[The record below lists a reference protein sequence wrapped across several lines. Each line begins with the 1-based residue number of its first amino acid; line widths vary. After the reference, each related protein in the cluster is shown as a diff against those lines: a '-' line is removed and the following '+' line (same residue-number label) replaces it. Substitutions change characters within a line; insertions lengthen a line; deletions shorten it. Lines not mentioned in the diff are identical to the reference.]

1 MKGIGTK
8 TIVTNNLILRKIKVS
23 DYELAYKNWTSDSL
37 VTRYVTWDYH
47 QSIEDTK
54 NYFQYKENRYLNDNY
69 CYDWIIILKEN
80 NEPIGEIET
89 VRVSTRDQSVEIGY
103 CLGSK
108 FWNRGYGSEAL
119 KTVINYLFLE
129 AEVDK
134 IIACHISTNPAS
146 GKVMKKCGMKYD
158 GTLVGYL
165 IDKNTNRR
173 ENKVYY
179 SIDRKNI

>member
-69 CYDWIIILKEN
+69 CYDWIIILKES

-119 KTVINYLFLE
+119 KAVINYLFLE

-134 IIACHISTNPAS
+134 IIACHISTNPTS